1 MNSVVTEVMRVSFL
15 MKVVLLFSP
24 LNVSLT
30 RQDSISCLKLSL
42 MVCPST
48 AKRLVIL
55 RYNVVN
61 CLFSAI
67 KSVALVLM
75 V

>member
-1 MNSVVTEVMRVSFL
+1 MNSVVTEVMRVFFSNESR
-15 MKVVLLFSP
+15 VLLFSP

-30 RQDSISCLKLSL
+30 RQDSISCLKLFL

-55 RYNVVN
+55 QYNLVN

-67 KSVALVLM
+67 KR
-75 V
+75 